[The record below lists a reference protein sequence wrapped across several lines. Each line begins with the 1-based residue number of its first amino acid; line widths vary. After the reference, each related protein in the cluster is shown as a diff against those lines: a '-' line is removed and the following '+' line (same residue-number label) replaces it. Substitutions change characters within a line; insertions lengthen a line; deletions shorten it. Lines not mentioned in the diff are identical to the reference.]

1 MSDPPAD
8 TYAGGTADIVIV
20 MSQLPKIQRHRWLT
34 WPRLCAAAVLSLA
47 GICLIGLATVFALA
61 PGDPVRGEQIYQRCF
76 ACHAIDRDR
85 TGPRHAGLF
94 GRAAG
99 SVPNFPYSA
108 AMKKAGVSGLVWN
121 DETLNAF
128 LESPTTYIPGTRMGY
143 AGIKDPQERA
153 DLIAY
158 LKKATQQ

>member
-1 MSDPPAD
+1 MYRDLKFP
-8 TYAGGTADIVIV
+8 G
-20 MSQLPKIQRHRWLT
+20 
-34 WPRLCAAAVLSLA
+34 
-47 GICLIGLATVFALA
+47 CLIGFGCRLPMALAILCIAGAGTSFALS
-61 PGDPVRGEQIYQRCF
+61 PGDPVKGEKIYERCS

-94 GRAAG
+94 GRVAG

-108 AMKKAGVSGLVWN
+108 AMKKAGANGLVWN
-121 DETLNAF
+121 EDTLNAF

-143 AGIKDPQERA
+143 AGVKDAQERA

-158 LKKATQQ
+158 LKKATRQ

>member
-1 MSDPPAD
+1 MGERSGYDD
-8 TYAGGTADIVIV
+8 
-20 MSQLPKIQRHRWLT
+20 MSQNRRFRHGSACLCRQLT
-34 WPRLCAAAVLSLA
+34 AACLIAIAAAVT
-47 GICLIGLATVFALA
+47 GFAAVSIA
-61 PGDPVRGEQIYQRCF
+61 PGDPARGEQIYQRCF

-94 GRAAG
+94 GRVAG
-99 SVPNFPYSA
+99 SVPSFPYSP
-108 AMKKAGVSGLVWN
+108 AMKRAGAKGLVWN
-121 DETLNAF
+121 AETLDAF

-158 LKKATQQ
+158 LKRATRQ